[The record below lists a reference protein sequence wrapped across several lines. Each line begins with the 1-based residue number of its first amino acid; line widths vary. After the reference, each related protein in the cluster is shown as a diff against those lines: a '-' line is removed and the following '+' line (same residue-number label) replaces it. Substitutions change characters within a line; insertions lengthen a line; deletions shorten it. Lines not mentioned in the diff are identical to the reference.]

1 MPWFR
6 APQSASVPIL
16 ADFCGR
22 FPAWTRGRNRQDYD
36 KDKLVNT
43 LVAFAAFSVIQV
55 ELTLAVAA
63 AGNSQTGGETI
74 SRAREWQLR
83 RRLRSWS

>member
-1 MPWFR
+1 MPWYH

-22 FPAWTRGRNRQDYD
+22 FPALDGRNRQDYD

-43 LVAFAAFSVIQV
+43 LVAFAAPSPP
-55 ELTLAVAA
+55 
-63 AGNSQTGGETI
+63 SP
-74 SRAREWQLR
+74 
-83 RRLRSWS
+83 